1 MSKLQIKFEP
11 SSLNNED
18 FQILDKKG
26 VFLLLGGVII
36 LLENMQKFSLSF

>member
-1 MSKLQIKFEP
+1 MSKLHIKFEP

-26 VFLLLGGVII
+26 VFPPLKLKK
-36 LLENMQKFSLSF
+36 LENFDGNEISTI